1 MKLPMFSILTLA
13 MGASLAIGA
22 SSSRQNASV
31 GIAGGTVANP
41 HGHIGPRATASLATQ
56 TKPAP
61 LVKLDIESPKYKPTL
76 PYGIEFASGWPLVI
90 HAVGS
95 PDALGI
101 AANATPVQFPGIDQ
115 TGYLI
120 LQDPD
125 ACLELPLPFFRGDPP
140 CSTEPS
146 DESYVE
152 FTPGVDLAGVHDEG
166 GNPTRS
172 TALGNA
178 AASGEPRYDGV
189 GDPDNDFVLDDVE
202 VPVGPDTGG
211 GASDGVGY
219 GADDDLPGLVLLSPH
234 GPGLVLNSDFSRPA
248 VKTQRNLAGF
258 LNSVAYEL
266 RSAGGSTTF
275 DATMVVPTGLIAPV
289 MKIDACYGNF
299 DSVAG
304 RCDGPTHYQIDGG
317 PMLTADAPTGPQSLY
332 PEVLAAVPYYEVRAF
347 LVSGVAPSVLS
358 DLNHDGQVTAI
369 DARRAGYNVLSNE
382 EVVRVRQY
390 STDICSGV
398 PLVDVLYADFDH
410 NGYATAPFVCP
421 AGPGQITPIP
431 R

>member
-1 MKLPMFSILTLA
+1 MKLPVFSILTLA
-13 MGASLAIGA
+13 VGASLAIGA
-22 SSSRQNASV
+22 STPQPGASAAFHAGTIANAHARNDPRQ
-31 GIAGGTVANP
+31 
-41 HGHIGPRATASLATQ
+41 TASAAKP
-56 TKPAP
+56 TKPTP
-61 LVKLDIESPKYKPTL
+61 LVKLDIDSPQYKPTL

-90 HAVGS
+90 HAIGS

-101 AANATPVQFPGIDQ
+101 AMNAAPMQFPGIDQ

-125 ACLELPLPFFRGDPP
+125 ACLELPPPFFRGDPP

-146 DESYVE
+146 DEAYVE
-152 FTPGVDLAGVHDEG
+152 FTPGVDLAGVHDSG
-166 GNPTRS
+166 GNPALS
-172 TALGNA
+172 AALGNA
-178 AASGEPRYDGV
+178 SVSGEPQYDGV
-189 GDPDNDFVLDDVE
+189 GDPDGDFQLDDVE

-211 GASDGVGY
+211 GVSDGVGY

-234 GPGLVLNSDFSRPA
+234 GPGLVLNPDFSRPA
-248 VKTQRNLAGF
+248 IKTQRNLAGF
-258 LNSVAYEL
+258 LNTVAYEL

-275 DATMVVPTGLIAPV
+275 DATMVVPTGLIAPL

-299 DSVAG
+299 DTVG
-304 RCDGPTHYQIDGG
+304 GICDGPAHYQIDGG
-317 PMLTADAPTGPQSLY
+317 PMLTASSPTGPQSLY

-358 DLNHDGQVTAI
+358 DLNHDGQVTAS
-369 DARRAGYNVLSNE
+369 DARLAGYNILSNE

-390 STDICSGV
+390 STDICTGV
-398 PLVDVLYADFDH
+398 PLVDVFYADFDH
-410 NGYATAPFVCP
+410 NGRATAPFVCP
-421 AGPGQITPIP
+421 AGPGHITPIP